1 MKPILVA
8 MAAIV
13 IGLLTAA
20 PVAAAP
26 SGMALVFQRTWGA
39 PDASADGLA
48 IGPDG
53 SVYTVALLIRGEP
66 PYAQGN
72 VSLLRW
78 SAEGNLLWQME
89 WGTIGG
95 FSAFLVKFD
104 SDGNLVWQRTWGGDR
119 EEGGNAV
126 AIAPDGRVYV
136 AGVTQ
141 SFGSFFGSAAFLLK
155 FTADGEIVWERTWQA
170 RGGTVAEDV
179 AVSSDGAVY
188 LAGNHGFDAG

>member
-78 SAEGNLLWQME
+78 SAEGDLLWQME
-89 WGTIGG
+89 WGTIGDEPPRSTRTG
-95 FSAFLVKFD
+95 RRTSPGPWAASA
-104 SDGNLVWQRTWGGDR
+104 R
-119 EEGGNAV
+119 
-126 AIAPDGRVYV
+126 
-136 AGVTQ
+136 
-141 SFGSFFGSAAFLLK
+141 
-155 FTADGEIVWERTWQA
+155 
-170 RGGTVAEDV
+170 
-179 AVSSDGAVY
+179 SS
-188 LAGNHGFDAG
+188 